1 MSPTKRNL
9 SWNLKLDTMDVTIAV
24 IVGVITAVY
33 TTYVPLYL
41 LETFFLS
48 MGVYGWMAF
57 YLYEG
62 IYFVLFTTAGWLR
75 KKAGVMML
83 AGVVTGFIDYL
94 LGVPEGPLL
103 MVMLFAG
110 GLVAGLFLHF
120 VNWRRNFL
128 TAWVAG
134 GLFFLAEETLFFFGT
149 GFWPENA
156 IELIGVYI
164 IGFITNGIITGYVS
178 RLIADALTRA
188 GIAEVELEN

>member
-9 SWNLKLDTMDVTIAV
+9 IWNFKLNTMDITIAV

-33 TTYVPLYL
+33 TTYIPLYL

-48 MGVYGWMAF
+48 LGVYGWMAF

-75 KKAGVMML
+75 KKAGVIML

-94 LGVPEGPLL
+94 LGIPEGPLL

-110 GLVAGLFLHF
+110 GLVTGLFLHY

-149 GFWPENA
+149 GFWPETA
-156 IELIGVYI
+156 IEVIGVYI
-164 IGFITNGIITGYVS
+164 IGFITNGIITGYIS

-188 GIAEVELEN
+188 GIAEVELE